1 MASISGPLN
10 EEKKKGYN
18 SGMNSGM
25 RAKGKFSTKGRTIGM
40 NIGKNIGDTKGE
52 KWKKRIGKFGY
63 HSQSGSQS
71 GAGTVQAMALAGMLA
86 CVLGVLAIPF
96 VLWNSL
102 VPVASAQEGSTV
114 NLYQGPPKDPTQ
126 TLLFYSGS
134 NLQYVC
140 VAPSR
145 GSKYQLSVTAAT
157 VANPTVLTITGH
169 NWSLTPPITPLVSI
183 SGGTGDWTVLN
194 GTFIATPVDANTF
207 TIKTA
212 TAGAAVNCGS
222 CSALTGTIV
231 LTATAPRLNQPIW
244 SIKQF
249 FYDGSNNLIGSA
261 WVNGASGLS
270 QACSSRA
277 SAGLGWQ

>member
-63 HSQSGSQS
+63 HSQGGSQS
-71 GAGTVQAMALAGMLA
+71 GAGTVQAMALVGMLA
-86 CVLGVLAIPF
+86 CLLGVLAIPF

-145 GSKYQLSVTAAT
+145 GAKY
-157 VANPTVLTITGH
+157 
-169 NWSLTPPITPLVSI
+169 LVP
-183 SGGTGDWTVLN
+183 DP
-194 GTFIATPVDANTF
+194 AHH
-207 TIKTA
+207 
-212 TAGAAVNCGS
+212 TAGFHKRRHR
-222 CSALTGTIV
+222 
-231 LTATAPRLNQPIW
+231 RLDCTERYIHRDP
-244 SIKQF
+244 
-249 FYDGSNNLIGSA
+249 G
-261 WVNGASGLS
+261 
-270 QACSSRA
+270 
-277 SAGLGWQ
+277 